1 MNVLVSGVGVVLPRA
16 ASAAELIEPGPADAP
31 PVEPKDLVGKK
42 GLRYKDRATQLAYC
56 AARAA
61 LQDAALVDEEG
72 LTVAAGSV
80 AVVVSSNYGNL
91 DTVTRAM
98 DTITRET
105 AAAGSPMDLP
115 NASSNVVASSV
126 AIRFGLRGPNL
137 MLCNGATSGLDALR
151 WGAGL
156 IRAGR
161 VSRALALGVEPDNAA
176 VRAFTG
182 ADRLLDG
189 AVGVVLE
196 SEESAAGRGVPGLA
210 VLGAEVRGAGLAASL
225 ARLAGP
231 AGERPALWQVPE
243 TDAGADALPADLLDG
258 VPRDDLGE
266 RFGTASG
273 ALGVLQCAAAVGWFA
288 RGGAGPVVASAGT
301 DADDA
306 SAGLVLLRPAAV

>member
-1 MNVLVSGVGVVLPRA
+1 MNVVVSGTGVVLPRA
-16 ASAAELIEPGPADAP
+16 ASAGELIEPGPADAP
-31 PVEPKDLVGKK
+31 PVEPRDLLGRK

-61 LQDAALVDEEG
+61 LRDAALLDDDG
-72 LTVAAGSV
+72 KPTVAAGSV

-151 WGAGL
+151 WGAEL

-161 VSRALALGVEPDNAA
+161 VTRALVLGVEPDNAA
-176 VRAFTG
+176 VRAFVGG
-182 ADRLLDG
+182 ARTVDG
-189 AVGVVLE
+189 AAAVVLE
-196 SEESAAGRGVPGLA
+196 SAAAAAERGVPALA
-210 VLGAEVRGAGLAASL
+210 ALGGTVRGAGLAASL
-225 ARLAGP
+225 ARLADA

-243 TDAGADALPADLLDG
+243 TDALPEGLLDG
-258 VPRDDLGE
+258 VPRQDLGA
-266 RFGTASG
+266 RFGLASG
-273 ALGVLQCAAAVGWFA
+273 ALGVLQCAAAAGWFA
-288 RGGAGPVVASAGT
+288 RGGAGPVYASAGG

-306 SAGLVLLRPAAV
+306 SAGLVLLRPAA

>member
-1 MNVLVSGVGVVLPRA
+1 MNVVVTGTGVVLPRA
-16 ASAAELIEPGPADAP
+16 ASAGELIEPGPADAP
-31 PVEPKDLVGKK
+31 PVEPKDLLGRK

-61 LQDAALVDEEG
+61 LRDAALVDTAG
-72 LTVAAGSV
+72 ALAVAPLSV
-80 AVVVSSNYGNL
+80 AVVVSSNYGNI
-91 DTVTRAM
+91 DTITRAM

-137 MLCNGATSGLDALR
+137 MLCNGATSGIDALR

-161 VSRALALGVEPDNAA
+161 VARALVLGVEPDNEA
-176 VRAFTG
+176 VRAFLGG
-182 ADRLLDG
+182 ARTVDG
-189 AVGVVLE
+189 SAAVVLE
-196 SEESAAGRGVPGLA
+196 DAAAAAERGAPALA
-210 VLGAEVRGAGLAASL
+210 VLGDAVRGAGLAASL
-225 ARLAGP
+225 GRLSDA

-243 TDAGADALPADLLDG
+243 TDDLPGALLDG
-258 VPRDDLGE
+258 VPRQDLGA
-266 RFGTASG
+266 RFGLASG

-288 RGGAGPVVASAGT
+288 RGGAGPVYASAGG

-306 SAGLVLLRPAAV
+306 SAGLVLLRPAA